1 MTTADISTRNEMEK
15 FIDRCRQEG
24 LKVTPQRIAIY
35 EVLMGSKEHPS
46 ADTVFRKIASTHPT
60 ISFDTVNRTLL
71 TFAGIGVI
79 DMVESFSVSRRFDTD
94 TSPHHH
100 LHCTRC
106 GHIVDFNDPE
116 LDEVKI
122 PAQIAHE
129 CKVTGVRMVVSCIC
143 PECGRKVVTGDE
155 SEAVRRQSRR

>member
-1 MTTADISTRNEMEK
+1 MAETSTKNGIER

-35 EVLMGSKEHPS
+35 KVLMESRDHPT
-46 ADTVFRKIASTHPT
+46 ADVVYRKMASTNPT

-79 DMVESFSVSRRFDTD
+79 DMVESYSVSRRFDTV

-100 LHCTRC
+100 VHCVKC
-106 GHIVDFNDPE
+106 GHIADFTDAE
-116 LDEVKI
+116 LDAVKI
-122 PAQIAHE
+122 PDSIASQFE
-129 CKVTGVRMVVSCIC
+129 VIGQRMVVSCVC
-143 PECGRKVVTGDE
+143 PDCAG
-155 SEAVRRQSRR
+155 SE